1 MKQGINP
8 NFHDYSID
16 NSMEGPWLSAD
27 PGWISSLRG
36 MDLTGT
42 LIWKPKMDS
51 SQPPS
56 HLQTRVTIFKSLI
69 FRIWRVKY
77 PYIQKQTLIVT
88 TCQSFVFASF

>member
-36 MDLTGT
+36 MDLMGT

-51 SQPPS
+51 IASR
-56 HLQTRVTIFKSLI
+56 LLIFKQGLQ
-69 FRIWRVKY
+69 Y
-77 PYIQKQTLIVT
+77 
-88 TCQSFVFASF
+88 